1 MSLKR
6 DKKKNVI
13 DDFKI
18 EDLYDNEEERE
29 KIEKMNEIQRETY
42 IAEKRHK

>member
-13 DDFKI
+13 DDFRL
-18 EDLYDNEEERE
+18 EELFDNEEERE
-29 KIEKMNEIQRETY
+29 KFERMNEIQKETFV
-42 IAEKRHK
+42 AEKRHK